1 VEFPDPKSGDALKI
15 TPVLLLILTP
25 LGILVG
31 AVLNALADDLPQ
43 RVRPRAPHCQVCNTP
58 YRRWQWA
65 ALLALLTGHGRCAR
79 CGARILWRKPVVEIV
94 SVILLVYVFQKFGLT
109 PKSVLL
115 SLLLECLLLITVT
128 DLEHRLI
135 LHVTVIPSAVVAAA
149 YGVFGT
155 GFDLGVALSRTLI
168 GGLVGYGFFYVIY
181 LLGFVYSKW
190 VAWRRGQ
197 PLEEEAFGGGD
208 PNLGGVVGLAV
219 GWPGIVLTLFYSV
232 MAGGVVAV
240 LYLAVVYLRRKQEA
254 WFAPIP
260 YGPCIVFGAVLL
272 LLFAEELKRF

>member
-1 VEFPDPKSGDALKI
+1 MLF
-15 TPVLLLILTP
+15 LILIP
-25 LGILVG
+25 LGVLIG
-31 AVLNALADDLPQ
+31 ALLNALADDLPQ
-43 RVRPRAPHCQVCNTP
+43 RIRPRAPHCPKCNTP
-58 YRRWQWA
+58 YQGWQWVALA
-65 ALLALLTGHGRCAR
+65 ALVTGRWRCAQ
-79 CGARILWRKPVVEIV
+79 CGARIAWRKPLVELV
-94 SVILLVYVFQKFGLT
+94 STILLVYVFQKFGLT
-109 PKSVLL
+109 TKSVLL
-115 SLLLECLLLITVT
+115 SLLLECLLLITLI

-135 LHVTVIPSAVVAAA
+135 LYVTVIPSAVVAAA

-155 GFDLGVALSRTLI
+155 GLDLGAALSRTLI
-168 GGLVGYGFFYVIY
+168 GGLVGFGFFYVIY

-219 GWPGIVLTLFYSV
+219 GWPGIVLTIFYSV

-272 LLFAEELKRF
+272 ILFAEELKRF